1 MAILWRLNDA
11 RPLIDILQRPEIA
24 GLDYGFDA
32 SGWIAE
38 RANIALTDG
47 SSIGLFGSTGAGVF
61 DTHWLFVARGR
72 QALDLAS
79 DMLAAMFDL
88 YGAVAVKGMIP
99 VGRKASRLFTRWLG
113 CRSLGIVE
121 TIRGPHELFML
132 ARADFERCGNG

>member
-1 MAILWRLNDA
+1 MTALWRLRD
-11 RPLIDILQRPEIA
+11 PLPLVNLIRRPEIA
-24 GLDYGFDA
+24 ALDYGFDA
-32 SGWIAE
+32 PGWLAE
-38 RANIALTDG
+38 PRNVALTDG
-47 SSIGLFGSTGAGVF
+47 DSVALFADCGGHVF

-88 YGAVAVKGMIP
+88 HGVVAVKGMIP
-99 VGRKASRLFTRWLG
+99 VERRASRLFTRWLG
-113 CRSLGIVE
+113 CQSLGIVE